1 MENQYCSKCGANI
14 PAEAIFCTNCGNSIQ
29 NIQSKKNNFSK
40 KKGLIFLI
48 GMIVCGFIILAIF
61 LMPSIF
67 PKNPL
72 VGTWQSDNNIYS
84 FENGSVL
91 ISDDNETIKI
101 YGSYKTYIGQDA
113 IDCFEK
119 YSSDDSVLDE
129 LKEKKKDLY
138 FYDITVESVLYKG
151 KDNTDEYL
159 SYLKENDS
167 VTQIIAIMITP
178 SKGNLYNLDSG
189 KVGALSKVD

>member
-84 FENGSVL
+84 FQNGSVI

-101 YGSYKTYIGQDA
+101 YGSYKSYIGQDA
-113 IDCFEK
+113 IDCFEN
-119 YSSDDSVLDE
+119 YSSVDSVLDE